1 MSAQGYLASLDDG
14 LFSGTIAA
22 VGRAR
27 FGENR
32 AGKCEREY
40 RLRRTRLTLVTFV
53 LSFFRSS
60 ASASASAGR
69 PAELEPALEVFSC

>member
-53 LSFFRSS
+53 RS
-60 ASASASAGR
+60 SASAGR